1 MMNYH
6 TQTHQRKQT
15 EMKNAI
21 IAAIAILGILALVS
35 MWFLSSGTPEEK
47 SDRPRIHVSDF
58 R

>member
-1 MMNYH
+1 
-6 TQTHQRKQT
+6 
-15 EMKNAI
+15 MKNVI